1 MTTSLNLPTT
11 NFGPGSK
18 SSSLAMGQFTHQ
30 IKGALERWRQLWEMV
45 RAQTQEKSLKAE
57 GMYRNAFKFWVLLQ
71 FILAKEQAVDVIT
84 SMEVNC
90 DDAHKNLRFLFK
102 RDGEKKKKTPRAGW
116 EEKVLDLGGRRII

>member
-30 IKGALERWRQLWEMV
+30 IKGALERWRQLWELI

-57 GMYRNAFKFWVLLQ
+57 GMYRNAFKFWILLQ
-71 FILAKEQAVDVIT
+71 FIVTKEQAVDVIT
-84 SMEVNC
+84 GMEVNC
-90 DDAHKNLRFLFK
+90 DDALTKF
-102 RDGEKKKKTPRAGW
+102 
-116 EEKVLDLGGRRII
+116 KVLFQNDNDHEG